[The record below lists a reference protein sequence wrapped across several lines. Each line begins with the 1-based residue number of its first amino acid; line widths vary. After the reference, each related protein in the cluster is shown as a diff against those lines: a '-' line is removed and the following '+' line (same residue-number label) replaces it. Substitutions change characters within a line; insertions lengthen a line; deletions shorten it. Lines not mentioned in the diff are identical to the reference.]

1 MARTTGHRVVQPA
14 GAPENEIRECS
25 SHQAAFPEDVAS
37 KVWKDKQ
44 RKGAEC
50 GRADTS
56 GAGSRLQVGFCVEV
70 AGRVGRSRAAQC
82 AGAQELEGKSWA
94 SPATRCPHCPARRN
108 SSFCFVFRV
117 VVTAEVTIS
126 LCLFPERSVTG
137 NFLRAPSS
145 DRSART
151 FLFSSTEEL
160 DSWTLGGGHLPRYP
174 FWSCMSSEMGQRSHI

>member
-94 SPATRCPHCPARRN
+94 SPATRCPH
-108 SSFCFVFRV
+108 
-117 VVTAEVTIS
+117 
-126 LCLFPERSVTG
+126 
-137 NFLRAPSS
+137 
-145 DRSART
+145 
-151 FLFSSTEEL
+151 
-160 DSWTLGGGHLPRYP
+160 
-174 FWSCMSSEMGQRSHI
+174 